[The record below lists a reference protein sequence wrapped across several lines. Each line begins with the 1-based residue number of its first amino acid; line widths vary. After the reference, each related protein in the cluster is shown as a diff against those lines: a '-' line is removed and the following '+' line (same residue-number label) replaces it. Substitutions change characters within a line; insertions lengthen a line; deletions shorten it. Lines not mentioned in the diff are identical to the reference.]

1 MKTSV
6 SQRVKDILQA
16 KNISVAQ
23 FAKMINMQ
31 QVTCNRQLKDE
42 QPVSLKLLEG
52 LLSVFSEVSAE
63 WILRGVDGE
72 HVMNNG
78 NNAEAEKW
86 RIKYETVMECYQKLL
101 SARQQEDNNKE

>member
-1 MKTSV
+1 METTV
-6 SQRVKDILQA
+6 SQRIRDILQE
-16 KNISVAQ
+16 KSISIAQ

-52 LLSVFSEVSAE
+52 LLSVFPELSAE
-63 WILRGVDGE
+63 WIIRGVEGCC
-72 HVMNNG
+72 VVGNG
-78 NNAEAEKW
+78 VNAEAEKW

-101 SARQQEDNNKE
+101 AVRQSEGGIKE